1 MATTEEIAEV
11 WTMLHANYTYH
22 ARQLSE
28 QYGIEKAQDMLDK
41 LLSGI
46 WLPVLAD
53 VPAEM
58 LKASALQYV
67 ARGNVFFPQVGELR
81 EIAFDLMDTA
91 EGRDATPYDGW
102 AEVMRAMRSH
112 SVYDKTAIVWRDPIA
127 GHSLDAIGGMRSVRF
142 CSETSLPVLMS
153 QFVKAYRTLQGR
165 VRDEHRML
173 PDVKQ
178 LVARMSMEHLLGQA
192 ERKELDAG
200 AGESSDPT
208 EWNG

>member
-1 MATTEEIAEV
+1 MANTEEITEV

-28 QYGIEKAQDMLDK
+28 QYGTEKAQDMLDK

-46 WLPVLAD
+46 WLPILAD
-53 VPAEM
+53 VPSEILRA
-58 LKASALQYV
+58 AALQYV
-67 ARGNVFFPQVGELR
+67 ARGNIYFPQVGELR

-102 AEVMRAMRSH
+102 ADVLRAMRNH

-127 GHSLDAIGGMRSVRF
+127 ENALSAIGGMRSVRF
-142 CSETSLPVLMS
+142 CNETGLPVLMS

-165 VRDEHRML
+165 VRDGQRML
-173 PDVKQ
+173 PEVKQ
-178 LVARMSMEHLLGQA
+178 LVERMSFEHLLGQV
-192 ERKELDAG
+192 ERKELGSG
-200 AGESSDPT
+200 AGEPSELS

>member
-1 MATTEEIAEV
+1 MATTEEIVEI
-11 WTMLHANYTYH
+11 WTMLHANYTYY

-28 QYGIEKAQDMLDK
+28 QYGVEKAQDMLDK

-46 WLPVLAD
+46 WIPILSD
-53 VPAEM
+53 VPVDV

-81 EIAFDLMDTA
+81 EIAFDLTDTA

-102 AEVMRAMRSH
+102 AEVMRVMRSH
-112 SVYDKTAIVWRDPIA
+112 SMYDRSPIMWRDPIA
-127 GHSLDAIGGMRSVRF
+127 GNSLDAIGGMRAVRF
-142 CSETSLPVLMS
+142 CNETSLPVLMT

-165 VRDEHRML
+165 VQDEQRML

-178 LVARMSMEHLLGQA
+178 LVARMSFEHLLGQA

-200 AGESSDPT
+200 ESSDPT